1 MGYPVYK
8 THERP
13 HPHEDEAPKANLY
26 VDSSFNMEAAKITP
40 GEYFVTRRD
49 MVIVTV
55 LGSCVSACIR
65 DPVTQIGGMNH
76 FMLPARGDSPDS
88 PLSPSAR
95 YGAYAMEVLINQ
107 LIKLGAKRENLEAK
121 VFGAGKVLA
130 GAGDVGQRNAH
141 FVREYLKLE
150 KIRLTAEDL
159 GDVHPRKIYF
169 FPHTGRVLVKQLRAL
184 SNRTIITREKA
195 YSRRLESTQLGGDVD
210 LF

>member
-1 MGYPVYK
+1 MYK
-8 THERP
+8 KHSRALSR
-13 HPHEDEAPKANLY
+13 EDEAPIANIY
-26 VDSSFNMEAAKITP
+26 VDSHFNIEAAKITP

-76 FMLPARGDSPDS
+76 FMLPERGDSPDN

-107 LIKLGAKRENLEAK
+107 LIKLGARRENLEAK

-159 GDVHPRKIYF
+159 GDVYPRKVYF
-169 FPHTGRVLVKQLRAL
+169 FPYTGRVLVKQLRAL
-184 SNRTIITREKA
+184 SNRTVINNENA
-195 YSRRLESTQLGGDVD
+195 YSRSLENAALGGDVD

>member
-1 MGYPVYK
+1 MRYPMYK
-8 THERP
+8 KHKRSGA
-13 HPHEDEAPKANLY
+13 HADEEPIANVY
-26 VDSSFNMEAAKITP
+26 VDSSFNIEAAKITP

-76 FMLPARGDSPDS
+76 FMLPARGDSPDN

-159 GDVHPRKIYF
+159 GDIYPRKVYF
-169 FPHTGRVLVKQLRAL
+169 FPHTGRVLVKQLRAI
-184 SNRTIITREKA
+184 SSRTVITSEDA
-195 YSRRLESTQLGGDVD
+195 YSRRLESTALGGDVD

>member
-1 MGYPVYK
+1 MRYPMYK
-8 THERP
+8 KHKRSVA
-13 HPHEDEAPKANLY
+13 HADEEPNANVY
-26 VDSSFNMEAAKITP
+26 VDSSFNIEAAKITP

-76 FMLPARGDSPDS
+76 FMLPARGDSPDY

-159 GDVHPRKIYF
+159 GDIYPRKVYF
-169 FPHTGRVLVKQLRAL
+169 FPHTGRVLVKQLRAI
-184 SNRTIITREKA
+184 SSRTVITSEDA
-195 YSRRLESTQLGGDVD
+195 YSRRLESTALGGDVD